1 MPLSRIL
8 LLLIIPSWLSTQA
21 QTLLCPSGKEGNYW
35 FFGDSVGLNFNTHPP
50 TVLTGIPMSTYEA
63 SAIVSDADGNL
74 LFYSNGEYVWDKNHQ
89 LMPAVNP
96 AMGGNKLKGSESATH
111 ILAIPLPSNT
121 NVYYLFYPE
130 TFDLVINTPADTLR
144 KMYYS
149 VIDMTLNGG
158 LGDISDKDHLL
169 FEKTTE
175 KVAATRHCNG
185 EDWWVVTAESGSNR
199 YLIWSLTNTGLSSS
213 PLVSSIGAIN
223 RSHGAGKGGVLKF
236 SPDATKLLKIGAARI
251 TLNQP
256 WTLDCYVELL
266 SFDNATG
273 AIYNPILVLDSVR
286 RIYGGEFSPDNT
298 KLYFNY
304 WTPIKDS
311 LYQYDLC
318 VYHPDS
324 IRSSRTP
331 IDLAASN
338 TGQLQIGPDGKIYLS
353 STFRDFISIIH
364 KPNEKGIACQYEKQ
378 AITFPSGESL
388 LGIPT
393 FPASYYA
400 PGKPYLTTTGSRCA
414 PLCRDSVQQYY
425 VTGSCVSGAQYE
437 WSATDG
443 TVVQQAQDTA
453 WVRWQQAGVQE
464 VRVRKVWACGDRSDT
479 LRVEV
484 KSCGPCVPVE
494 VQVAATTCDP
504 ALAGVDTVQLMTVQG
519 CDSLVVTTTTLLP
532 SIQTV
537 LSATTCDPAL
547 AGVDTLHLSTT
558 YGCDSLVITTTTL
571 LPSVQ
576 MELNATT
583 CDPALAGVD
592 TLHLMTAQGCDS
604 IVITTTT
611 LLSFAHTL
619 LNTTTCDPALAGV
632 DTLHIMTVQGC
643 DSLVITT
650 TTWLPSM
657 QTELSSTTCD
667 PAMAGVDT
675 VHLMTTYGCDSLVI
689 MTITLLPS
697 VQTILSATTCDP
709 ALVGVDTLHLST
721 TYGCDSLVITTTTL
735 LPSVQME
742 LNATTCD
749 PALAGVDT
757 LHLMTVQGC
766 DSLVITT
773 TTLLPSVQ
781 TMLSATTCDPALA
794 GVDTLHLLTM
804 QGCDSL
810 VITTTTLLPSVQT
823 ELSATTCDPALAGVD
838 TLHLM
843 TMQGCDSLVITTTIL
858 LPSFQT
864 ELSATTCDPAL
875 AGVDTLHLMTVQ
887 GCDSLVIT
895 TTTLL
900 PSVQTEL
907 SLTTCDP
914 ALAGVDTVHLV
925 TAQGCDSLVITTT
938 ALLPSVQTVLSATT
952 CDPSLAGVDT
962 SHLMTAQGCD
972 SLVITTTTLLPSVQT
987 MLTATTCDPALAG
1000 VDTLHLM
1007 TAQGCDS
1014 LVITTTTLLPS
1025 VQTVLSATTCDPAL
1039 AGVDTLYLMTVQGCD
1054 SLVITTTTLL
1064 QSVQTIL
1071 SATTCDPALAGV
1083 DTLHLMTVQGCD
1095 SLVITTKTLLPSVQ
1109 TELSLTTC
1117 DPALAGVD
1125 TLHLVTTQGCDS
1137 LIITTTLFAP
1147 SFLRFLNET
1156 TCDSA
1161 LVGTDTLRL
1170 TTVQGCDS
1178 IVVTTTS
1185 LLPVVEQSQEIGVC
1199 PGTTYTF
1206 AGSVLQAGEERSFM
1220 LHTTKGCD
1228 SLVHIRVF
1236 AWPESVFAVETTPS
1250 CPNRPSGTAALS
1262 ALSGGLPPFEWSVDS
1277 GDYVSGLF
1285 ADDLA
1290 AGDHTIRLRDARGC
1304 LSDTTIAVGQLPALS
1319 VSLPAATLPCDPGS
1333 EVMLSLLAQ
1342 GLTEQLEYQWNT
1354 GANTASIAVS
1364 ASGLYRVTVSN
1375 VCQAEQAETVV
1386 TQEDE
1391 RTGDPMYVPNVF
1403 APESGTEDNRQ
1414 FRPFLRE
1421 DILLTTYR
1429 LRVFDR
1435 WGSLLFE
1442 TIDPQASWDGTVSG
1456 RYPAPGIF
1464 VWLLEAEW
1472 EQCGRILHWQRQGD
1486 VLLVR

>member
-1 MPLSRIL
+1 
-8 LLLIIPSWLSTQA
+8 
-21 QTLLCPSGKEGNYW
+21 
-35 FFGDSVGLNFNTHPP
+35 
-50 TVLTGIPMSTYEA
+50 MSTYEA

-364 KPNEKGIACQYEKQ
+364 KPNEKGMACQYEKQ

-504 ALAGVDTVQLMTVQG
+504 ALAGVDTVQLMTV
-519 CDSLVVTTTTLLP
+519 
-532 SIQTV
+532 
-537 LSATTCDPAL
+537 
-547 AGVDTLHLSTT
+547 
-558 YGCDSLVITTTTL
+558 
-571 LPSVQ
+571 
-576 MELNATT
+576 
-583 CDPALAGVD
+583 
-592 TLHLMTAQGCDS
+592 
-604 IVITTTT
+604 
-611 LLSFAHTL
+611 
-619 LNTTTCDPALAGV
+619 
-632 DTLHIMTVQGC
+632 
-643 DSLVITT
+643 
-650 TTWLPSM
+650 
-657 QTELSSTTCD
+657 
-667 PAMAGVDT
+667 
-675 VHLMTTYGCDSLVI
+675 
-689 MTITLLPS
+689 
-697 VQTILSATTCDP
+697 
-709 ALVGVDTLHLST
+709 
-721 TYGCDSLVITTTTL
+721 
-735 LPSVQME
+735 
-742 LNATTCD
+742 
-749 PALAGVDT
+749 
-757 LHLMTVQGC
+757 
-766 DSLVITT
+766 
-773 TTLLPSVQ
+773 
-781 TMLSATTCDPALA
+781 
-794 GVDTLHLLTM
+794 
-804 QGCDSL
+804 
-810 VITTTTLLPSVQT
+810 
-823 ELSATTCDPALAGVD
+823 
-838 TLHLM
+838 
-843 TMQGCDSLVITTTIL
+843 QGCDSLVITTTIL

-1039 AGVDTLYLMTVQGCD
+1039 AGVDTLYLMAVQGCD

-1185 LLPVVEQSQEIGVC
+1185 LLPMVEQSQEIGVC